1 MTMHVN
7 LWKFFKN
14 SIKTKEIKKLLHHA
28 AADSY
33 NMNTVG
39 VAYCIAFLIASAGK
53 IPTVRKEAYYEQGR
67 K

>member
-1 MTMHVN
+1 MAMHVN

-14 SIKTKEIKKLLHHA
+14 SIKKKEINKLLRHA
-28 AADSY
+28 TVNGY

-39 VAYCIAFLIASAGK
+39 VAYCVAFLIARTGK
-53 IPTVRKEAYYEQGR
+53 PPTVRKGAYYEQGR